1 MKRRKKFLLI
11 FGVLILAIVQ
21 FTPVITAV
29 AWLHMFLTLETAKR
43 EGVYATPEDGMRAR
57 VEKSWIG
64 VERVEIDYA
73 GPNAHDGSNPHVWFV
88 TAKVWAARR
97 GDGKPVSRQGYDLAG
112 SFFLRVQDGWVHVAE
127 GQLPALVGSCMRLF
141 GYWG

>member
-1 MKRRKKFLLI
+1 MKRRSKFLLM

-21 FTPVITAV
+21 FAPVITAV
-29 AWLHMFLTLETAKR
+29 AWLHMFVTLEAAKR
-43 EGVYATPEDGMRAR
+43 EGVYTTPEDGMRVL

-64 VERVEIDYA
+64 VERVEIEYA
-73 GPNAHDGSNPHVWFV
+73 GANAHDGSNPHVWFV
-88 TAKVWAARR
+88 TARVWAARR
-97 GDGKPVSRQGYDLAG
+97 GDWKPVSRQGYDLAG

-127 GQLPALVGSCMRLF
+127 GHFPALVGSCMRLF

>member
-1 MKRRKKFLLI
+1 MKRPKKFLLM

-21 FTPVITAV
+21 FAPVITAV
-29 AWLHMFLTLETAKR
+29 AWLHMFVTLEAAKR
-43 EGVYATPEDGMRAR
+43 EGVYATPEDGMR
-57 VEKSWIG
+57 VLVNKSWIG
-64 VERVEIDYA
+64 VERVEIEYA

-88 TAKVWAARR
+88 TARVWAARR
-97 GDGKPVSRQGYDLAG
+97 GNWKPVSWRGYDLAG

-127 GQLPALVGSCMRLF
+127 GHLPALVGSCMRLF